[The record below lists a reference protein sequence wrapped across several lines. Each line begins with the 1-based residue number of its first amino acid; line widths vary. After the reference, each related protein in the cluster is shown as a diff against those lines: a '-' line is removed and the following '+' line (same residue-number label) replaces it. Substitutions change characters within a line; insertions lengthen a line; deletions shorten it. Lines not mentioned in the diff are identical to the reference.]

1 MPLMP
6 TRMTMRELLTPSIIS
21 QSQTGPQSCGPDAH
35 SYGNSSPACFPRSLQ
50 SSRHVH
56 ICIAASASLECAVT
70 VESCSAQMRHMHHSW
85 WVQQTKGP
93 AEMLSIEVGSL
104 DSAYHL
110 QDSISLRQVASFRKN
125 LFFSILPSLV
135 KQGVDLHGP

>member
-1 MPLMP
+1 
-6 TRMTMRELLTPSIIS
+6 
-21 QSQTGPQSCGPDAH
+21 
-35 SYGNSSPACFPRSLQ
+35 
-50 SSRHVH
+50 
-56 ICIAASASLECAVT
+56 
-70 VESCSAQMRHMHHSW
+70 MRHMHHSW